1 MNLPPVTR
9 VSHLNV
15 SERAS
20 FNILTRPWCLWSFGV
35 FHKVFIEAS
44 TLVTP
49 YIPYQHHVWGSSW
62 FRQVVLFRCDNESV
76 VYILNSCT
84 STAPDVKH
92 LRCSLLMTA
101 ARHNF
106 IFTAGSSN
114 KIPDALSH
122 FNWQAFHRLA
132 LHADHHPRVILP
144 HLWEELTYQAWNRTA
159 LP

>member
-1 MNLPPVTR
+1 MTTCRKSMNIYYR
-9 VSHLNV
+9 HLCNGHV
-15 SERAS
+15 QSLYS
-20 FNILTRPWCLWSFGV
+20 FF
-35 FHKVFIEAS
+35 KVFRGKKATGFQS
-44 TLVTP
+44 
-49 YIPYQHHVWGSSW
+49 
-62 FRQVVLFRCDNESV
+62 CDNESV
-76 VYILNSCT
+76 VYILNSRT

-101 ARHNF
+101 AKHNF

-144 HLWEELTYQAWNRTA
+144 HLWEELTYQAWSRTA